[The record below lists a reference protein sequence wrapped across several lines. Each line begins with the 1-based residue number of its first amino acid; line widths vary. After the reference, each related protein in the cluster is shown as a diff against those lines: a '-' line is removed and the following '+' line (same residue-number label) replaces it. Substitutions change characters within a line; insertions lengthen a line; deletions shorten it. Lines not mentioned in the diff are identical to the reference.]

1 MTPDRLMN
9 FINQESNKING
20 WFFHPDMISFWC
32 IDLAQK
38 QMQIMGDLCEVGVW
52 QGKSIVLLCNL
63 ARGDENIIGFDLF
76 EEDSLDIAN
85 KNIQLYGG
93 GRVASLRVADTSRLD
108 STELGAIFSRGVR
121 ILHIDAG
128 HEYHEV
134 LHQLRLFSP
143 FVAEGGCIIMDDY
156 QDREFPGIEAAVL
169 DFCEIDRPRRFIPF
183 FAGGNKMYLC
193 ESNMSTKYQTNL
205 LQHDVFADKSRTT
218 KVRDFTLLV
227 GFSKLPITR
236 KACLDSLPTIP
247 FLNEDGA
254 TTSNLSAYAL
264 KYAQRQQDDVKILSL

>member
-1 MTPDRLMN
+1 MN
-9 FINQESNKING
+9 FINQESSKING

-52 QGKSIVLLCNL
+52 HGKSIVLLCNL
-63 ARGDENIIGFDLF
+63 AREGETITGFDLF
-76 EEDSLDIAN
+76 EGDLLDKAN

-93 GRVASLRVADTSRLD
+93 GREAILKVADTSRLNT
-108 STELGAIFSRGVR
+108 TELGTTFSRGIR

-134 LHQLRLFSP
+134 MHQLQLFSP
-143 FVAEGGCIIMDDY
+143 FVSEGGCIIMDDY

-169 DFCEIDRPRRFIPF
+169 DFCEIDRPRRFVPF
-183 FAGGNKMYLC
+183 LAGGNKMYLC
-193 ESNMSTKYQTNL
+193 ERNMATKYQTNL

-218 KVRDFTLLV
+218 RVRDFTVLV

-236 KACLDSLPTIP
+236 KACLDSLPSLP
-247 FLNEDGA
+247 FLYDDTA
-254 TTSNLSAYAL
+254 TTPNLSAYAI
-264 KYAQRQQDDVKILSL
+264 KYAQRQQDDVQILN